1 MATQYDPETLPELIA
16 YVRSRRDAIQS
27 EIDLASSYG
36 GPNPNPMKT
45 TENHATV
52 EALNA
57 VLVAVRDIESKKAKQ
72 RLNEDLGL

>member
-1 MATQYDPETLPELIA
+1 MTTQYDPGTLTELIA

-36 GPNPNPMKT
+36 GPDSSPTKT
-45 TENHATV
+45 IENHATV

-72 RLNEDLGL
+72 RLNEALGL